1 MGKKVRNLTAQGQ
14 AVRGLL
20 TGILAPRLAADAAL
34 KPGDI
39 DKLLKGVA
47 LGKYTPQIP
56 LIVAD
61 AKAKF
66 GGHLV
71 KDASLDDLPEIL
83 EALKAAGGDDDGDE
97 GIAVDDDMGE
107 DAGTPGEQLM
117 AMLGKYQIPAEDLD
131 KINGLLTAMAPAV
144 PAVADKGK
152 PPAFPAK
159 PAGAA
164 LPKPTE
170 VPQAM
175 DAAKIRKETIQQMH
189 ALAKAAEEV
198 APFIGKVDLSA
209 FDSAPALYKIALDQ
223 AKIPTEGVDPSAF
236 RAMVGMLQKPDES
249 KPTVAMDKAAVD
261 SYAAAYPNRPGKA

>member
-83 EALKAAGGDDDGDE
+83 EALKAAGGDWMNALTRLIDD
-97 GIAVDDDMGE
+97 
-107 DAGTPGEQLM
+107 
-117 AMLGKYQIPAEDLD
+117 
-131 KINGLLTAMAPAV
+131 
-144 PAVADKGK
+144 
-152 PPAFPAK
+152 
-159 PAGAA
+159 AA
-164 LPKPTE
+164 LRSKYARNNCAWIKEYGTIE
-170 VPQAM
+170 STA
-175 DAAKIRKETIQQMH
+175 DAWR
-189 ALAKAAEEV
+189 AA
-198 APFIGKVDLSA
+198 ILG
-209 FDSAPALYKIALDQ
+209 
-223 AKIPTEGVDPSAF
+223 
-236 RAMVGMLQKPDES
+236 
-249 KPTVAMDKAAVD
+249 
-261 SYAAAYPNRPGKA
+261 